1 MVACVLS
8 YVFSRVATV
17 TRVVAWTDTVFS
29 KPPSIYSSHSRRIF
43 TLLTN
48 DFRKHISTSLFAIL
62 YSMEQASGRVSRC
75 RLRDSTSAFIFSGVR
90 VQ

>member
-8 YVFSRVATV
+8 YVVSRVATV

-29 KPPSIYSSHSRRIF
+29 KLPSIYSSHSHRVH

-62 YSMEQASGRVSRC
+62 YSMEQASGRVSRR